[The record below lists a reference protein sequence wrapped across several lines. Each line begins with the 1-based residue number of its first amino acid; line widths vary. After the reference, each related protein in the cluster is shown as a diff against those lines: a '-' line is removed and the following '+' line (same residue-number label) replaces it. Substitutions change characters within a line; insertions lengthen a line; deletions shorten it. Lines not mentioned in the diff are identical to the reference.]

1 VEVDL
6 TTKVLRYAFLTLFV
20 TLFAVPSAA
29 FTWFKYAV
37 FGALGA
43 SLILFIIKHR
53 EHVDIPKSI
62 LLSLSLVCI
71 AVALGLVVALIRGT
85 FRPDTLFELRSFGLI
100 VFEVFAGTVVVRARI
115 VKWEEL
121 AKLFVLAVV
130 IYSFLKLFF
139 LIFVYFYPLQGIAL
153 KTLLFPDAFMGGYVL
168 LDGFYRLVAVN
179 DYYLPAAYVVAG
191 LANLEERKSLAVKIV
206 LLFFVFISFSRFLWL
221 ETAALIVVVSWFSN
235 RKLFTPRRVLAVV
248 AALLVVLTLAQLL
261 GADIIG
267 TFRVRFVTEGGLSLN
282 YKFAQIRV
290 LTEEFLK
297 YPVFGKGLGSTVE
310 RFPKQWKLKTG
321 WETHA
326 VGYSYEVFNFLLLV
340 QFGIVGSL
348 LLAAGVYVP
357 IFAVPDKKKRIF
369 VFLCVSAFLASG
381 FTNPVIINAPTG
393 LFMCLWYGFSQEV
406 R

>member
-1 VEVDL
+1 MEVDL

-37 FGALGA
+37 FGVLGV
-43 SLILFIIKHR
+43 SLILFIINHR

-130 IYSFLKLFF
+130 IYSFLELFF

-191 LANLEERKSLAVKIV
+191 LANLEERKSLAVRIV

-235 RKLFTPRRVLAVV
+235 RKLFTPRRVLGAV

-321 WETHA
+321 WETFA